1 MFFMSLFLGMAVIIS
16 QKRMNLLKSMMISSA
31 IFFVL
36 SSSVIYLV
44 TMKADF
50 FFGRELSGMDTV
62 RAALVEM
69 VLYPI
74 LVAAIVRTKGFKP
87 PHLMMLVWMGIPSSA
102 FISISWM
109 EMGADAS
116 VQMARFVMAVSKEL
130 GGSLSES
137 IKLPMKEYFALS
149 SQQTRLVFF
158 ILPIVYVLY
167 FMHGL
172 SYMAASVNIP
182 KKEINLAK

>member
-44 TMKADF
+44 AMKADF

-62 RAALVEM
+62 RAAFIEM
-69 VLYPI
+69 ALYPL
-74 LVAAIVRTKGFKP
+74 LVAAVVRAKGFKP
-87 PHLMMLVWMGIPSSA
+87 PHLMTLVWMGIPSSA
-102 FISISWM
+102 FIATSCM

-137 IKLPMKEYFALS
+137 IKLPMKEYFTLS

-158 ILPIVYVLY
+158 ILPVVYVLY
-167 FMHGL
+167 FMQGL
-172 SYMAASVNIP
+172 SYMAASVNMP
-182 KKEINLAK
+182 KKNTEA

>member
-36 SSSVIYLV
+36 SSSVIYFV
-44 TMKADF
+44 TMKSDF

-74 LVAAIVRTKGFKP
+74 LVAAVVRAKGFRP

-102 FISISWM
+102 FIAISWM

-137 IKLPMKEYFALS
+137 IKLPMKEYFTLS

-158 ILPIVYVLY
+158 ILPVVYVLY

-172 SYMAASVNIP
+172 SYMAASVNMP
-182 KKEINLAK
+182 KKITEAEK